1 MNGESAGNKG
11 NSKMLTLL
19 GSIVLILGIIGL
31 FVMSFVATA
40 IISIVGILL
49 LVGGII
55 IIIYGFTADARRY
68 GIWPTIIG
76 GVALGIGII
85 LALFP
90 LLVAAII
97 TLFLGIFFVIAALVA
112 FAAVYR
118 DEHGKAGHLL
128 IGVGNLILALL
139 VFLNWPGNSD
149 TVLGF
154 FISIDLILGGIWL
167 LILANALKNVTE
179 GESRV

>member
-1 MNGESAGNKG
+1 MDGESAGNMG
-11 NSKMLTLL
+11 NPKMLTLL
-19 GSIVLILGIIGL
+19 GVVVLILGIIGL

-40 IISIVGILL
+40 IISIAGILL
-49 LVGGII
+49 LVGGIVI
-55 IIIYGFTADARRY
+55 LIYGFTADARQY
-68 GIWPTIIG
+68 GMWPTIIG

-112 FAAVYR
+112 FAATYR

-128 IGVGNLILALL
+128 VGLGNLILALL

-154 FISIDLILGGIWL
+154 FISIDIILGGIWL
-167 LILANALKNVTE
+167 LILANALKNAN
-179 GESRV
+179 ESGSKV